1 MISHPHDITTC
12 DAIPLDAHKIGK
24 SHFPRTRSGGELSM
38 NAYDAV
44 FSYRSSEDDPRVF
57 SRVNGMSR
65 EQKLSFVGV
74 LMDAY
79 TPKSSAKL
87 IGFVPAVTVAIS
99 GVISMRYWGN
109 EEVYPGDAIFFKE
122 TKDIK
127 DRQNFHVQNKE
138 QIVTP
143 EMYPYR
149 PERDSMR
156 TPLNGSD
163 SIKAMINNVK
173 PSDALSDK
181 ENFLGVAVS
190 GWQRQTGQK
199 VKYITILLKR

>member
-1 MISHPHDITTC
+1 
-12 DAIPLDAHKIGK
+12 
-24 SHFPRTRSGGELSM
+24 M
-38 NAYDAV
+38 NANDAV
-44 FSYRSSEDDPRVF
+44 FSYRGSTDDPRVF

-74 LMDAY
+74 LMDTY

-122 TKDIK
+122 TKYIQ

-138 QIVTP
+138 KIVTP

-149 PERDSMR
+149 PPQGPTR
-156 TPLNGSD
+156 TSLDGSND
-163 SIKAMINNVK
+163 IETMIDNVK